1 MIGVAKAGISLVETF
16 IDKFIPDK
24 DEASRLRHA
33 ANSQEFEGVVNLALG
48 QIEVN
53 KQEAAHDS
61 VFVAGWRPFVG
72 WVCGVGVGIKFIL
85 LPIVEYMCVIFM
97 TTVPKFPEFNIAEL
111 MTLLGGM
118 LGFGAL
124 RTYEKLKGVS
134 REK

>member
-53 KQEAAHDS
+53 KQEAAHKS
-61 VFVAGWRPFVG
+61 AFVAGWRPFVG
-72 WVCGVGVGIKFIL
+72 WVCGFGVGIKFIF